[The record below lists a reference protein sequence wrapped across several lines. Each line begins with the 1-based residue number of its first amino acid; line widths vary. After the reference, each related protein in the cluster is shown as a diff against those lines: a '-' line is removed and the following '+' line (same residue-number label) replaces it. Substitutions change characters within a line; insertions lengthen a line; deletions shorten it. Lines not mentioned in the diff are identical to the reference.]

1 MAVFSL
7 IIPVYNSADFLEK
20 CMDSILSQSFTDYEV
35 ILVDDGSTDNSI
47 ELCKSYHDDRI
58 RLFEKENGG
67 ASSARNLGM
76 EQASGDYIWFIDSDD
91 WIAENSLQTIYHHLE
106 TNYVDMLVFDYH
118 QIDMKGQLAPRKLSE
133 INSTTYSGPAYVK
146 AFKVLEPA
154 PWTMVYKRSF
164 LRNIGLRFEQGM
176 VYEDFY
182 FNLQAFRHAAKV
194 RKIIDRLYY
203 YRHRE
208 NSVTTSGWGKLNVES
223 QLKVLSLLK
232 QLYADQVFDDEY
244 LSWRMKLDGYFL
256 LMLFQYGNASVRPLR
271 PYFERIKELE
281 LRIPTHYSDSWIDYL
296 IKSAFNRNPRNG
308 YLIHS
313 VYHCAIKIK
322 QKMSV
327 LRERLFQHSARSLT
341 E

>member
-47 ELCKSYHDDRI
+47 ELCKSYQDDRI

-146 AFKVLEPA
+146 AF
-154 PWTMVYKRSF
+154 
-164 LRNIGLRFEQGM
+164 
-176 VYEDFY
+176 
-182 FNLQAFRHAAKV
+182 
-194 RKIIDRLYY
+194 
-203 YRHRE
+203 
-208 NSVTTSGWGKLNVES
+208 
-223 QLKVLSLLK
+223 
-232 QLYADQVFDDEY
+232 
-244 LSWRMKLDGYFL
+244 
-256 LMLFQYGNASVRPLR
+256 
-271 PYFERIKELE
+271 
-281 LRIPTHYSDSWIDYL
+281 
-296 IKSAFNRNPRNG
+296 
-308 YLIHS
+308 
-313 VYHCAIKIK
+313 
-322 QKMSV
+322 
-327 LRERLFQHSARSLT
+327 
-341 E
+341 